1 MKKFKNK
8 LIMEFESQ
16 YMFLPKKLIDD
27 LIAVDKEMEVKYIK
41 AEISEV
47 KEDEC

>member
-16 YMFLPKKLIDD
+16 HIFLPKKLIDE
-27 LIAVDKEMEVKYIK
+27 LVNLDKEMEVKYVN

-47 KEDEC
+47 KEGEC